1 MVEHETGTG
10 GQQTLNAASE
20 QVLADSAHQQGIVFQ
35 NQDAIL
41 DGTSDAAI
49 LAVRKTCAESSALLK
64 KQCFAFCTS
73 SSTCACGCC
82 KVTLQGYEPP
92 LWLDDEEISLHY
104 NWQKVWRFLRDS

>member
-49 LAVRKTCAESSALLK
+49 LAVRKTCEERSALLR
-64 KQCFAFCTS
+64 KQCLTFCTF
-73 SSTCACGCC
+73 SSTCLCDCC
-82 KVTLQGYEPP
+82 KVTLQGYKPP
-92 LWLDDEEISLHY
+92 LWFDDEEMSLHY
-104 NWQKVWRFLRDS
+104 NW